1 MLKKSFVGFIT
12 PRIEYDPLTGIL
24 AEPVQIPPPSTA
36 RLLVEGS
43 FENRDAALFSEGDA
57 VAVGQ
62 PLRHSEQAADYAV
75 ATVGGTV
82 GTISAYTGD
91 LGRNFTAVTLLRSE
105 EAVEQ
110 TAVVVTGPP
119 SLDTALAQLKHL
131 PGAPPLEKFT
141 DETKPIHTI
150 VIYGGDNDIL
160 VTTNQ
165 YIVKS
170 RTGALEKG
178 IATLKQITGVE
189 RVVLA
194 VPGEAV
200 QTFGHLGA
208 EVKKVEMTYPS
219 AFPQM
224 IMHNVLGQTLPAGK
238 TCEDLGFCF
247 ITAEAVASIGETYET
262 GQYPVRKL
270 ITVINKAEKQQLVSA
285 VIGTPLSDIFQ
296 QLGIS
301 VQDGDRIIVGGPM
314 TGSAV
319 YLEDYPVM
327 PDTSAIVVQDKDA
340 LPFVSDYPCINCGE
354 CVRICPVDVPINML
368 VRFLEAGQY
377 EEAADQYDLYSCIGC
392 GLCSFT
398 CPSKI
403 PIYQFIRLAKY
414 ELERMKSTEETEE
427 TDESA

>member
-1 MLKKSFVGFIT
+1 MLKKSFIGITT
-12 PRIEYDPLTGIL
+12 PRLEYESLTGTIPDPIL
-24 AEPVQIPPPSTA
+24 IPPPSTV
-36 RLLVEGS
+36 RLLVEGP
-43 FENRDAALFSEGDA
+43 FEKRDASLFAEGDA
-57 VAVGQ
+57 VTTGQ
-62 PLRHSEQAADYAV
+62 PLRHSEQTDAYAV
-75 ATVGGTV
+75 ATVDGTV
-82 GTISAYTGD
+82 GTISAYIGD
-91 LGRNFTAVTLLRSE
+91 FGKAFTAVTLQRSE
-105 EAVEQ
+105 EKTEE
-110 TAVVVTGPP
+110 TGLEVATPF
-119 SLDTALAQLKHL
+119 SLDSALAHLMHL
-131 PGAPPLEKFT
+131 PGTPPLKTFT

-160 VTTNQ
+160 VSTNQ
-165 YIVKS
+165 YVVKT
-170 RTGALEKG
+170 RAHALEKG
-178 IATLKQITGVE
+178 IAALKQITGVD

-200 QTFGHLGA
+200 QTYGHLGA
-208 EVKKVEMTYPS
+208 EVKNLSMTYPS

-224 IMHNVLGQTLPAGK
+224 ILPTVFGQTLPAGK
-238 TCEDLGFCF
+238 SCEDLGFCF
-247 ITAEAVASIGETYET
+247 MTAEAVASIGEVHEK
-262 GQYPVRKL
+262 GQYPARKL

-296 QLGIS
+296 QLGIT

-327 PDTSAIVVQDKDA
+327 PDTSAIVIQDKDA
-340 LPFVSDYPCINCGE
+340 IPFVSDYPCINCGD
-354 CVRICPVDVPINML
+354 CVRICPVCVPINML
-368 VRFLEAGQY
+368 VRFLEAGYY

-414 ELERMKSTEETEE
+414 ELERMKSAEAANEP
-427 TDESA
+427 S